1 MSLKTSSRS
10 TSSASPRHSPSLA
23 FLAANYADPPPYP
36 FATTLIGRRLEKV
49 RSINGPAVMPDLDMK
64 QALADPPDL
73 LMIPGGGGT
82 WPLLN
87 EKADPE
93 GVAMLLDWVRQMDGK
108 VKFMTSVCTGAAVLA
123 RAGLLNGLPGRDK
136 SWRFYLGGKP
146 GTKGPLGQR
155 VPLGR
160 RRSLR
165 DVGRRVGR
173 NGPRLLSGV
182 ETGWT
187 RRGQKRSGS
196 GGVRLASRPA
206 DTRSS
211 TRQQLNGTTTSS
223 TRKPREGQMQIEQSA
238 LVRVRNMR
246 PTG

>member
-1 MSLKTSSRS
+1 
-10 TSSASPRHSPSLA
+10 
-23 FLAANYADPPPYP
+23 
-36 FATTLIGRRLEKV
+36 
-49 RSINGPAVMPDLDMK
+49 MK

-108 VKFMTSVCTGAAVLA
+108 VKLMTSVCTGAAVLA

-136 SWRFYLGGKP
+136 PRCFLLGGAA
-146 GTKGPLGQR
+146 GTQGALGQR

-165 DVGRRVGR
+165 DLGRRVGR
-173 NGPRLLSGV
+173 DGPRLLSGV
-182 ETGWT
+182 ETRRSRSGRKRVSWPPSTTGTAT
-187 RRGQKRSGS
+187 RRHQF
-196 GGVRLASRPA
+196 
-206 DTRSS
+206 S
-211 TRQQLNGTTTSS
+211 TRHRLNGTTTSS